1 MIRHCVEDG
10 KYGVGREKFDDLTNL
25 VEHYRK
31 NPMMEQS
38 GTVVQLKTVRCI
50 IISDNLAFPIPGEQF
65 VSTRLIFC
73 FPGHFLS

>member
-1 MIRHCVEDG
+1 MIRHRVEDG

-50 IISDNLAFPIPGEQF
+50 KM
-65 VSTRLIFC
+65 
-73 FPGHFLS
+73 FLL

>member
-31 NPMMEQS
+31 KPMMEQS

-50 IISDNLAFPIPGEQF
+50 KM
-65 VSTRLIFC
+65 
-73 FPGHFLS
+73 FLL